1 LTAAAAKN
9 DLCSASAILMA
20 TVSAA
25 SLIASSYA
33 KVLGDTGGSI
43 SSFGAGGFVSSA
55 GFVPIE
61 VSFIL

>member
-1 LTAAAAKN
+1 
-9 DLCSASAILMA
+9 MA